1 MNNRNRE
8 RYIEHKAI
16 EDAINKAIKDDQ
28 KKINLKE
35 TIMLMEIII
44 AFFQIG

>member
-1 MNNRNRE
+1 MNKRNRE
-8 RYIEHKAI
+8 RYREHKAV
-16 EDAINKAIKDDQ
+16 EDAINKAIKEDQ

-44 AFFQIG
+44 VFFQIG